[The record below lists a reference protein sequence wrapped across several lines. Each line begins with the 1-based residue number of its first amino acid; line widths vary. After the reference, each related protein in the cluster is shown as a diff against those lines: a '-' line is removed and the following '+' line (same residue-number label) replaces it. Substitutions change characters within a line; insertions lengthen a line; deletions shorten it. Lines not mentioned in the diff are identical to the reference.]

1 MVDSVLGKGTR
12 FQFVLELAPAAVGE
26 GAGSSESCEESAKS
40 PQQHRLRLLVVDDVE
55 LNRELTLAMLGSG
68 GHMVDLACNGKE
80 ALEFLNRYSYDLVLM
95 DVRMPVM
102 DGLAATRAIRENPA
116 LKTLPVIALTAQ
128 ALPDQISECE
138 RAGMS
143 DHLPKP
149 ITNDALN
156 AILAKWG
163 GEPRVVDSAG
173 DEREALERL
182 QTRFL
187 HRCAQELRLLTNR
200 DEERPEDLHEAIHR
214 LAGSLRLF
222 GFTEAGD
229 AAARLDKQIQTGRE
243 PEDADYLVLIRA
255 LKSLQENPSPA
266 QI

>member
-1 MVDSVLGKGTR
+1 
-12 FQFVLELAPAAVGE
+12 
-26 GAGSSESCEESAKS
+26 
-40 PQQHRLRLLVVDDVE
+40 
-55 LNRELTLAMLGSG
+55 
-68 GHMVDLACNGKE
+68 
-80 ALEFLNRYSYDLVLM
+80 
-95 DVRMPVM
+95 MPVM

-143 DHLPKP
+143 DHLSKP
-149 ITNDALN
+149 ITTDALN
-156 AILAKWG
+156 AILAKWC

-222 GFTEAGD
+222 GFAEAGD

-243 PEDADYLVLIRA
+243 PEEADYLVLIRA
-255 LKSLQENPSPA
+255 LRSLPENPSPA